1 MSSRH
6 AEHGDEYRRLA
17 CVASARLLA
26 SRFASQFSDSH
37 RSRQRSLVSL
47 NAGVTVVRVIR
58 RRCFCAH
65 SVDICVEARQV
76 VVPQA
81 RPPYRESAHNSR
93 FCFALAGSS
102 RAARRAAE
110 SE

>member
-6 AEHGDEYRRLA
+6 AEHDGEYRRLA
-17 CVASARLLA
+17 CVASPRLLA
-26 SRFASQFSDSH
+26 SRFASQFSDSY

-47 NAGVTVVRVIR
+47 NAGGTVVRVIG

-65 SVDICVEARQV
+65 TVDICVEAGQV

-81 RPPYRESAHNSR
+81 RPPHRDSAHNSR
-93 FCFALAGSS
+93 YCFALAGSG
-102 RAARRAAE
+102 RDARRAAE
-110 SE
+110 YE